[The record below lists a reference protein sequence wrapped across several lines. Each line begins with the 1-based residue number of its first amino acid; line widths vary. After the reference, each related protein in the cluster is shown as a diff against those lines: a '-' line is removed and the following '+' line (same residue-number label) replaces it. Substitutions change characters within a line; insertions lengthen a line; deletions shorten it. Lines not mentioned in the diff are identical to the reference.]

1 MPAQVDDAAKA
12 AVSKEAAEAAREMN
26 RRELAARLA
35 EIDLDENE
43 NAAYA
48 TYYTKV
54 AGQVWVMM

>member
-1 MPAQVDDAAKA
+1 
-12 AVSKEAAEAAREMN
+12 VSKEAAEAAREMN

-48 TYYTKV
+48 TYYTEV